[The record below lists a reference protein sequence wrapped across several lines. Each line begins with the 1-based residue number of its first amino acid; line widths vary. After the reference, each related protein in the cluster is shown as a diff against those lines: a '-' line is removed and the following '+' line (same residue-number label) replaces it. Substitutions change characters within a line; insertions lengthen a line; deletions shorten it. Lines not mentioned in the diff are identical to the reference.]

1 MSKKIEEI
9 FREAPP
15 FLKILGF
22 KEAFLSDDG
31 SEYTCV
37 FVPNTDLTHSNDTI
51 VQGGFVAGMLDSAM
65 AQFLIYLTQG
75 KKIPLTLDMTT
86 TFLLP
91 CVPDKEVQAKSK
103 IIKQGKSIAFT
114 KAEMFQN
121 GNLIATSTATNKLV

>member
-1 MSKKIEEI
+1 MSKQIEEI

-22 KEAFLSDDG
+22 KEASISDDG
-31 SEYTCV
+31 SEYTCIFEPSV
-37 FVPNTDLTHSNDTI
+37 DLTHSNGTI

-91 CVPDKEVQAKSK
+91 CTPNSEVIAKSTIVK
-103 IIKQGKSIAFT
+103 HGRSIAFT
-114 KAEMFQN
+114 KAEMFQ
-121 GNLIATSTATNKLV
+121 GDKLIATSSATNKLV

>member
-1 MSKKIEEI
+1 MSKQIKE

-15 FLKILGF
+15 FLKVLGIQ
-22 KEAFLSDDG
+22 EAYVSDDG
-31 SEYTCV
+31 MEYTCI
-37 FVPNTDLTHSNDTI
+37 FKPSIELTHSNGTI

-65 AQFLIYLTQG
+65 AQFLIYLSEG

-91 CVPDKEVQAKSK
+91 CKPDSEVIAKST

-114 KAEMFQN
+114 KAEMFQDDK
-121 GNLIATSTATNKLV
+121 LIATSSATNKLV

>member
-1 MSKKIEEI
+1 MSKQIEEI

-22 KEAFLSDDG
+22 KEASISDDG
-31 SEYTCV
+31 SEYTCIFEPSV
-37 FVPNTDLTHSNDTI
+37 DLTHSNGTI

-91 CVPDKEVQAKSK
+91 CTPNSEVIAKST
-103 IIKQGKSIAFT
+103 IVKQGGSIAFT
-114 KAEMFQN
+114 KAEMFQ
-121 GNLIATSTATNKLV
+121 GDKLIATSSATNKLV

>member
-22 KEAFLSDDG
+22 KEASISDDS

-37 FVPNTDLTHSNDTI
+37 FNPGVDLTHSNGMI

-91 CVPDKEVQAKSK
+91 CGPDADVIAKST

-121 GNLIATSTATNKLV
+121 DKLIATASATNKLV

>member
-1 MSKKIEEI
+1 MSKQIEEI

-22 KEAFLSDDG
+22 KEASISDDG
-31 SEYTCV
+31 SEYTCIFEPSV
-37 FVPNTDLTHSNDTI
+37 DLTHSNGTI

-91 CVPDKEVQAKSK
+91 CTPNSEVIAKST
-103 IIKQGKSIAFT
+103 IVKQGKSIAFT
-114 KAEMFQN
+114 KAEMFQ
-121 GNLIATSTATNKLV
+121 GR

>member
-1 MSKKIEEI
+1 MSKQIEEI

-22 KEAFLSDDG
+22 KEASISDDG
-31 SEYTCV
+31 SEYTCIFEPSV
-37 FVPNTDLTHSNDTI
+37 DLTHSNGTI

-91 CVPDKEVQAKSK
+91 CTPNSEVIAKST
-103 IIKQGKSIAFT
+103 IVKQGRSIAFT
-114 KAEMFQN
+114 KAEMFQ
-121 GNLIATSTATNKLV
+121 GYKLIATSSATNKLV